1 MAQRSN
7 RIMLYDPEKLKKVND
22 ESITLLNKYKVDMSI
37 RDLCSPSRQ
46 WQGYPLL
53 LLFAGTR

>member
-22 ESITLLNKYKVDMSI
+22 ESIS
-37 RDLCSPSRQ
+37 CSTSTKLICR
-46 WQGYPLL
+46 
-53 LLFAGTR
+53 